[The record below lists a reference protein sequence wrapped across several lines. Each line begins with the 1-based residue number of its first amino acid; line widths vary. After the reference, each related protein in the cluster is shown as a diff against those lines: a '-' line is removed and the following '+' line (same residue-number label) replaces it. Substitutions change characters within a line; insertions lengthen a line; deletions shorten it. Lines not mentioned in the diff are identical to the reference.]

1 MNILAIFQWANFTG
15 ALFSQVAILFPCDGN
30 AIISENCIA
39 IASGKFPVYS
49 QLKFV
54 KDYCNKSVKC
64 YYPVLFRYVSVQNL
78 TIHLSHFNK
87 QVQMK
92 IVANF
97 KNGEVLGWAMTP
109 QEMSQLHD
117 IFEDITDK
125 QENSKVRYVLQF
137 YWRDL
142 TSAFDLI
149 GPYFTCQASV
159 TMSAF
164 SEMINQTMY
173 ALHKFCFKVCAMVCD
188 GASTN
193 LALLK
198 ILCGLPNKMLD
209 INDCEGGNIRERYHK
224 NFCFRNPFDV
234 DDHPV
239 FVIVCPSHQVSD
251 FGRQNALRQGGF

>member
-1 MNILAIFQWANFTG
+1 MNILTIFQWANFTG
-15 ALFSQVAILFPCDGN
+15 VLFSQVAILFLCDGN

-64 YYPVLFRYVSVQNL
+64 HYPVLFRYVSVQNL

-92 IVANF
+92 IVVNF

-125 QENSKVRYVLQF
+125 KENNKVPYVLQF
-137 YWRDL
+137 LWRDL

-149 GPYFTCQASV
+149 GP
-159 TMSAF
+159 
-164 SEMINQTMY
+164 
-173 ALHKFCFKVCAMVCD
+173 
-188 GASTN
+188 
-193 LALLK
+193 
-198 ILCGLPNKMLD
+198 ILPAKH
-209 INDCEGGNIRERYHK
+209 R
-224 NFCFRNPFDV
+224 
-234 DDHPV
+234 
-239 FVIVCPSHQVSD
+239 
-251 FGRQNALRQGGF
+251 